1 MKPVKQIIIE
11 MSKMALWSQ
20 EERQKVFKSLAVN
33 LWSGDAK
40 VLFLKFKKSSE
51 QVGKLFWDIRI
62 LGEWDMLDGHMM

>member
-33 LWSGDAK
+33 L
-40 VLFLKFKKSSE
+40 
-51 QVGKLFWDIRI
+51 
-62 LGEWDMLDGHMM
+62 